1 MILII
6 DNGYNNP
13 YDESNYNKRKIKEWI
28 TNIIKVLLTCV
39 TIKTIIKEIIKILIT
54 IIMIITVIII
64 NNNNSN
70 L

>member
-6 DNGYNNP
+6 DNDYNNP

-39 TIKTIIKEIIKILIT
+39 IIKTIIKETIKILIT